1 MISRKHNFKFL
12 RTVVLSILFLFGL
25 YLFFYV
31 REMPYLYQKTS
42 DKKITLEEA
51 KKYEKPIQIEVSR
64 RAALVV
70 SFLILEILFFNLSE
84 RYFILNKKNL
94 IKLISLIIIKL
105 LCFLIIGLNVYY
117 SYTFLPIKY
126 TYGYG
131 LGKQLFQYSII
142 YFEIISTIF
151 WITLLILLSKKNRNI
166 TTYNIEKL
174 YIYIKRILIIVIII
188 IGFYNFNNMDNNYYR
203 KYFLDTYTSLG
214 HDKKE
219 VKETMRL
226 MSMGGDYI
234 IENIMIFSVIIFIIG
249 IIYVVINKKSRK
261 MIDIINKGKYKN
273 KDLII
278 YINPWFVYIS
288 PYATSGFLSLKRKI
302 NINTQDKSSNFIL
315 EDNYSTLVDY
325 RVVANNII
333 DIDKF
338 KNIIYVFEYD
348 KKSIDECSNIY
359 INKFIDLIDECEKS
373 NKSYLIINSNIDNDY
388 KEDKITRIV
397 KNKYNYA
404 YVENTINWYNT
415 VISIDKEVD
424 KKINNLINTVSNN
437 KSSKYIKNSLI
448 SCTESI
454 NNIEKFYKLLKIGEY
469 ITQYEALYVIGSNN
483 LYNNDTTIYKSPT
496 LGYFSNYNIEDK
508 IIDKEDKEKMCAFLE
523 ELDFNIPNKIKIS
536 TLKYYITDIHNRNIG
551 HGSISYFIS
560 KQYNRLLIN
569 ILEILINNFDKYNI
583 SLDNI
588 TIKDPNNNDI
598 KLNLY
603 KDNKEYIYSGMRH
616 NVLEYFSFSNGKTIN
631 KYKNKEEKLIIDLGE
646 EHIL

>member
-1 MISRKHNFKFL
+1 
-12 RTVVLSILFLFGL
+12 
-25 YLFFYV
+25 
-31 REMPYLYQKTS
+31 
-42 DKKITLEEA
+42 
-51 KKYEKPIQIEVSR
+51 
-64 RAALVV
+64 
-70 SFLILEILFFNLSE
+70 
-84 RYFILNKKNL
+84 
-94 IKLISLIIIKL
+94 
-105 LCFLIIGLNVYY
+105 
-117 SYTFLPIKY
+117 
-126 TYGYG
+126 
-131 LGKQLFQYSII
+131 
-142 YFEIISTIF
+142 
-151 WITLLILLSKKNRNI
+151 
-166 TTYNIEKL
+166 
-174 YIYIKRILIIVIII
+174 
-188 IGFYNFNNMDNNYYR
+188 MDNNYYR
-203 KYFLDTYTSLG
+203 KYFLDTYILLG

-278 YINPWFVYIS
+278 YINPWFAYIS

-325 RVVANNII
+325 RVVVNNII

-424 KKINNLINTVSNN
+424 KKINNLINTISNN

-508 IIDKEDKEKMCAFLE
+508 IIDKEDKEKMCVFLE

-551 HGSISYFIS
+551 HGSISYYIS

-598 KLNLY
+598 ELNLY

>member
-117 SYTFLPIKY
+117 SYTFFLFKF

-151 WITLLILLSKKNRNI
+151 WIILLILLSKKKRII

-203 KYFLDTYTSLG
+203 KYFLDTYILLG

-288 PYATSGFLSLKRKI
+288 PYATSGFLSLKRKMLQI
-302 NINTQDKSSNFIL
+302 RMFVFAL
-315 EDNYSTLVDY
+315 
-325 RVVANNII
+325 
-333 DIDKF
+333 
-338 KNIIYVFEYD
+338 IIYYQ
-348 KKSIDECSNIY
+348 IY
-359 INKFIDLIDECEKS
+359 F
-373 NKSYLIINSNIDNDY
+373 
-388 KEDKITRIV
+388 
-397 KNKYNYA
+397 
-404 YVENTINWYNT
+404 
-415 VISIDKEVD
+415 
-424 KKINNLINTVSNN
+424 
-437 KSSKYIKNSLI
+437 
-448 SCTESI
+448 
-454 NNIEKFYKLLKIGEY
+454 
-469 ITQYEALYVIGSNN
+469 
-483 LYNNDTTIYKSPT
+483 
-496 LGYFSNYNIEDK
+496 
-508 IIDKEDKEKMCAFLE
+508 
-523 ELDFNIPNKIKIS
+523 
-536 TLKYYITDIHNRNIG
+536 
-551 HGSISYFIS
+551 
-560 KQYNRLLIN
+560 
-569 ILEILINNFDKYNI
+569 
-583 SLDNI
+583 
-588 TIKDPNNNDI
+588 
-598 KLNLY
+598 
-603 KDNKEYIYSGMRH
+603 
-616 NVLEYFSFSNGKTIN
+616 
-631 KYKNKEEKLIIDLGE
+631 
-646 EHIL
+646 